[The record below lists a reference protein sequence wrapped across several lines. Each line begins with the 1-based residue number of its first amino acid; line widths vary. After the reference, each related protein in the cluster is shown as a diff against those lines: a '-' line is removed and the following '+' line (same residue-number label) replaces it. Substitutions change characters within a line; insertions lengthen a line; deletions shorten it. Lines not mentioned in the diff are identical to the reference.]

1 MSRIKGIDVSSY
13 QGTIDWNKVAK
24 DGVEFAILKIIR
36 KDLQLDKQFE
46 GNFNGCLDAGVGVQG
61 VYNYSYA
68 TTVTKAV
75 SDAQRVLEVL
85 AGRKVMVWLDV
96 EDKCQEGLGSKLID
110 IIHAYAGIIRGAGL
124 EFGVYTGEY
133 FYNTYIKPYGN
144 IDYPLWIAR
153 YGANDGKLNDKY
165 EPQINGMIGWQ
176 YTSKGAVDGV
186 SGNVDMNVWYEDIV
200 SVREDKPVAVPRP
213 VEDMA
218 HEVLNGIWGN
228 GADRKANLVNAGYD
242 YELIQAKVNQILN
255 AEKKVCYTVRKGDTL
270 SGIAKQ
276 YDTTVSALVELN
288 GISNSNR
295 IQIGQK
301 IRVK

>member
-1 MSRIKGIDVSSY
+1 MKRKGIDVSSY
-13 QGTIDWNKVAK
+13 QGAIDWNKAAA
-24 DGVEFAILKIIR
+24 DGVEFAILKVIR
-36 KDLQLDKQFE
+36 KNLQPDNQFE
-46 GNFNGCLDAGVGVQG
+46 SNYKGCLAAGVIVQG

-75 SDAQRVLEVL
+75 ADAQRVLEVL
-85 AGRKVMVWLDV
+85 NGRKTMVWLDV

-110 IIHAYAGIIRGAGL
+110 IVHAYAGIIKGAGL
-124 EFGVYTGEY
+124 EFGVYTGQY
-133 FYNTYIKPYGN
+133 FYNTYIKPYGS

-153 YGANDGKLNDKY
+153 YGANNGQINEKY
-165 EPQINGMIGWQ
+165 EPSINGMIGWQ
-176 YTSKGAVDGV
+176 YTSKGSVAGI

-200 SVREDKPVAVPRP
+200 KVEEDKPVATPRP

-218 HEVLNGIWGN
+218 YEVLNGIWGN
-228 GADRKANLVNAGYD
+228 GADRKTNLVNAGYD
-242 YELIQAKVNQILN
+242 YDIIQAKVNEILN
-255 AEKKVCYTVRKGDTL
+255 ASKKVYYTVQKGDTL

-276 YDTTVSALVELN
+276 HDTTVSALVELN
-288 GISNSNR
+288 AISNPNR